1 MSGISSSSGGFTI
14 DGVYVNDGDDND
26 FALCA
31 RYFGMT
37 RDFYEQAR
45 IALDWLRGDMLGG
58 AMLDEAR
65 IMVIRDRDARSAAEQ
80 CARIRSYMLVFQ
92 PGAVDMALAAV
103 MVECLP
109 YSVKRMLA
117 AGVQDDVVEAT
128 LRDFSIWAQ
137 VYRQRYGR
145 DGIGETEWNL
155 LSLTGRILRF
165 GRLQYETK
173 VFTDPYVV
181 YRDLVSDAL
190 TILAIGGQHEGADGR
205 PVADCAHDSA
215 DSVDFA
221 DSAVFA
227 GDRSADSA
235 DLADSTDAT
244 GFVTRL
250 ESLDGVVTGNRVDP
264 VRGVVTRT
272 PVRIDLHDVELL
284 LAPGMPVTGIH
295 IPADGPL
302 DDDEVTQSLADA
314 SRRLGRL
321 GRGTV
326 VGVCDSWLMD
336 AALER
341 FCPADGN
348 IVRFMRRFLRY
359 PIHADH
365 PMIIERVFGWG
376 ADSLAIDELPERSSL
391 QRRLKAYLAEGGRV
405 QDAGGLILMG

>member
-1 MSGISSSSGGFTI
+1 MSGISSGSGGFTI
-14 DGVYVNDGDDND
+14 DGVYVNDGNDND

-80 CARIRSYMLVFQ
+80 CARIRSYMLLFQ

-190 TILAIGGQHEGADGR
+190 TILALGGQHEGADGR
-205 PVADCAHDSA
+205 PAADCAHGSA
-215 DSVDFA
+215 DCA
-221 DSAVFA
+221 HGSAVA
-227 GDRSADSA
+227 ADSADSA
-235 DLADSTDAT
+235 DSA

-264 VRGVVTRT
+264 VRGVVTRD

>member
-14 DGVYVNDGDDND
+14 DGVYVNDGNDND

-65 IMVIRDRDARSAAEQ
+65 TMVIRDRDARSAAEQ

-190 TILAIGGQHEGADGR
+190 TILALGGQHEGADGR
-205 PVADCAHDSA
+205 PAADCVHGSADCAHG
-215 DSVDFA
+215 
-221 DSAVFA
+221 SAVA
-227 GDRSADSA
+227 ADSADSA
-235 DLADSTDAT
+235 DSA

-264 VRGVVTRT
+264 VRGVVTRD

-284 LAPGMPVTGIH
+284 LAPGMTVTGIH

-302 DDDEVTQSLADA
+302 DDDEVTQSLAEA

-359 PIHADH
+359 PIHAAH

-391 QRRLKAYLAEGGRV
+391 QRRLKAYLAEGGHV
-405 QDAGGLILMG
+405 QDAGGLIIMG